1 MGWFFLKPL
10 GFIWPLTF
18 SLITRMASSL
28 PFLVWFIKH
37 LNWESLL
44 RFAGPPLSV
53 LKVFQAFDLAIWATN
68 DSQSPLSHFYLC
80 LFCSFYILLFQF
92 WFYLFMWPWGRISP
106 LEADVPFKTVPL
118 SGCSSTPFPRRFFL
132 HLLVLSSCL
141 SFTKSLGV

>member
-37 LNWESLL
+37 LNRESLL

-80 LFCSFYILLFQF
+80 LFCSFYIYSYFSFGFISLCDPEVGSAHLRLMCPSKLCPYQVAAAHLFLTDF
-92 WFYLFMWPWGRISP
+92 SYIS
-106 LEADVPFKTVPL
+106 
-118 SGCSSTPFPRRFFL
+118 
-132 HLLVLSSCL
+132 
-141 SFTKSLGV
+141 